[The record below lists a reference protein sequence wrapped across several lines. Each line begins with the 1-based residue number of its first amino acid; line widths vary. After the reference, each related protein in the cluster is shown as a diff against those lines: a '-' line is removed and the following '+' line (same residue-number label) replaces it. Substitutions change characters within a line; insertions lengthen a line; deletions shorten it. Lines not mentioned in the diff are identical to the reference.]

1 MNIFRALG
9 DLVHLISI
17 LILLLKIRATKNCA
31 GISLKTQELYSLV
44 FVTRYLDI
52 FWTFDLYLTTMKII
66 YISSSFAIVYLMR
79 TTYKHSYDRE
89 HDSFRV
95 IFLIVPCAL
104 LALFINYEF
113 YIFEIL
119 WTFSIYLESVAIMP
133 QLFLLQRTGEV
144 ENITSDYIF
153 SLGSY
158 RMLYLLN
165 WIYRYFTEPSYVQ
178 WIVWISGAIQSALY
192 CDFFYYYIISKYYGK
207 KMTLPS

>member
-165 WIYRYFTEPSYVQ
+165 WIYRYFTEPGYVQ

-192 CDFFYYYIISKYYGK
+192 CDFFYYYIIR
-207 KMTLPS
+207 